1 MGPAEL
7 GTPDEAVFHVGTL
20 RSGPM
25 DMRAV
30 QVDALRPDVP
40 DPDSTWLLD
49 LEARPQVVSQ
59 ARRFVVE
66 HAPPLT
72 ESTHDAL
79 ILLTSELVTN
89 AVVHARTAL
98 QVSITVS
105 ATFVLVTVFDLDL
118 DRVEPPGDRNG
129 GRGLGIVCALADSY
143 DLVRHVEGGKTAWF
157 RLRRDAGAS
166 AGAA

>member
-1 MGPAEL
+1 
-7 GTPDEAVFHVGTL
+7 
-20 RSGPM
+20 M

-30 QVDALRPDVP
+30 QVDALQPDVP

-49 LEARPQVVSQ
+49 LEARPQVVAQ

-166 AGAA
+166 AGAT

>member
-1 MGPAEL
+1 
-7 GTPDEAVFHVGTL
+7 
-20 RSGPM
+20 M
-25 DMRAV
+25 DMSAV

-40 DPDSTWLLD
+40 DPGSTWLLD

-72 ESTHDAL
+72 DSTQDAL

-89 AVVHARTAL
+89 AVIHARTAL
-98 QVSITVS
+98 QVGITVS

-118 DRVEPPGDRNG
+118 GLEEPPGDRNG
-129 GRGLGIVCALADSY
+129 GRGLGIVAALADGY

-157 RLRRDAGAS
+157 RLRRDAV
-166 AGAA
+166 AADGRR

>member
-1 MGPAEL
+1 MGM
-7 GTPDEAVFHVGTL
+7 T
-20 RSGPM
+20 
-25 DMRAV
+25 AV

-40 DPDSTWLLD
+40 DPTSSWVLD
-49 LEARPQVVSQ
+49 LEPRPQVVSQ
-59 ARRFVVE
+59 ARRFIGE

-72 ESTHDAL
+72 QATRDVL

-89 AVVHARTAL
+89 AVIHARTTL
-98 QVSITVS
+98 QVGISVS
-105 ATFVLVTVFDLDL
+105 ASYVLVTVFDLDL
-118 DRVEPPGDRNG
+118 GRVEQPGDRNG
-129 GRGLGIVCALADSY
+129 GRGLGIVAMLADGH